1 MYKNVFFFHTINT
14 IGGVET
20 MFWEL
25 AKKYHKKFDITI
37 YYLNG
42 DEKQVKRLKQYVRV
56 IKYNNET
63 VECEKA
69 FFNYNLEPM
78 ISHIKA
84 GHTYE
89 IIHADF
95 ELQKNI
101 KPNIDPRINSYI
113 AVSHRVAQAF
123 YNRTGVACEVCANP
137 LTLEPIKNPPLWLC
151 CAQRLTAEKGGKRI
165 RELISALDKDS
176 EIKYYMTIFSNA
188 REEINS
194 PNVAFMPSRLDIR
207 PYIYGCDIFIAVSD
221 SEGRCYSVGE
231 KLGYGTGKLLLTPCP
246 SFFEQGANEDNA
258 IILNFDMSNIGDVVE
273 QIRKVYR
280 SKKMRHSF
288 EPVTPIDEWDKYLAV
303 GKPTYQ
309 GDKAYLV
316 RTTDVFSK
324 DNVFDKRLGCV
335 PKAGVEYIEDDETR
349 LNTLLKWNNGA
360 LVEVVKEVYG
370 KP

>member
-1 MYKNVFFFHTINT
+1 MYRNVFFFHTINT

-37 YYLNG
+37 VYLNG
-42 DEKQVKRLKQYVRV
+42 DAEQIKRLKKFVRV
-56 IKYNNET
+56 VKFKNEPI
-63 VECEKA
+63 ECEKA
-69 FFNYNLEPM
+69 FFNYQTEPF
-78 ISHIKA
+78 ISHLTAKHI
-84 GHTYE
+84 YQ
-89 IIHADF
+89 IVHADF

-101 KPNIDPRINSYI
+101 KPNIDPRVNSYI
-113 AVSHRVAQAF
+113 AVSRRVAQAF
-123 YNRTGVACEVCANP
+123 YNVTGIECEVCANP

-165 RELISALDKDS
+165 KELISALDKDS

-188 REEINS
+188 REDVNS

-207 PYIYGCDIFIAVSD
+207 PYIYGCDIFVAVSD

-258 IILNFDMSNIGDVVE
+258 IILNFDLSNMDEVVE
-273 QIRKVYR
+273 EIRKVYR
-280 SKKMRHSF
+280 SKKIRRTF
-288 EPVTPIDEWDKYLAV
+288 EPTMPEDEWDKFLVA
-303 GKPTYQ
+303 GKPTYK

-316 RTTDVFSK
+316 RTTDIYAK
-324 DNVFDKRLGCV
+324 DNVFDKRLGCI
-335 PKAGVEYIEDDETR
+335 PKAGVEYVEDDADR
-349 LNTLLKWNNGA
+349 LNTLLNWAKGA

-370 KP
+370 KA